1 MKSPVSQ
8 ERTRFWNKFPF
19 VFTDELVFYA
29 PENFEEQNFHQAIVE
44 HFNARFDDN
53 QFTTETAI
61 SLSRLPVKIRLRYYS
76 DSIAPK
82 ITLRISMFENTIA
95 LLLFLAI
102 GVFLF
107 QFDAVALAIT
117 MILAGLAFYIINLH
131 KTLSNLKTKLLNL
144 AHANLDWGEPA
155 LWKKQQAWLK
165 NPLVCPACGEP
176 RNAYSS
182 NCVNCGLYL
191 SKAPKNKNS
200 SSVST
205 SAGDTS
211 ISYQY
216 QKKNEKNSR

>member
-29 PENFEEQNFHQAIVE
+29 PGDFEEQNFQQAIVE
-44 HFNARFDDN
+44 HFNARVDDN

-61 SLSRLPVKIRLRYYS
+61 SLSKLPVKIRLHYFS

-82 ITLRISMFENTIA
+82 ITIQISLFENTTA
-95 LLLFLAI
+95 LLLFVAI
-102 GVFLF
+102 GIFLI
-107 QFDAVALAIT
+107 QFNAVSLAIT
-117 MILAGLAFYIINLH
+117 MFLVGLAFYIINLH

-191 SKAPKNKNS
+191 SKPPKSKNNS
-200 SSVST
+200 SIST
-205 SAGDTS
+205 SAGDTP